1 MHVLAAILT
10 CSLHGDDALVRAIVD
25 NVHDNPFA
33 IVTPELDPD
42 TESASTAPQTL
53 DAAVAQ
59 LREVTAQGGEPLLGL
74 MQVPVVWASAF
85 GRNPEDLF
93 DPCVNVSIGS
103 AMLSG
108 FDYACA
114 RSGGAGAP
122 KTPPASGFAS
132 RRGCALR
139 RYAQAIQMPELTT
152 IVTLT
157 LRYQRA
163 TRAPESDAPI
173 FPLAPEE
180 RAWGSDRVFVPA
192 RAVDPRASVR
202 NRPDPVP
209 GVGISGREDT
219 PSRSAGVPPSRKH
232 P

>member
-42 TESASTAPQTL
+42 TDAASSAPQTL

-59 LREVTAQGGEPLLGL
+59 LREVTAHGGEPLLGL
-74 MQVPVVWASAF
+74 MQAPVAWASAF
-85 GRNPEDLF
+85 GRSPEDLF
-93 DPCVNVSIGS
+93 DPCINVSIGS
-103 AMLSG
+103 AMLSA

-114 RSGGAGAP
+114 RSAGAGAP
-122 KTPPASGFAS
+122 KTTPAPGFAS

-152 IVTLT
+152 VVALT

-163 TRAPESDAPI
+163 TPAPVSDAPI
-173 FPLAPEE
+173 FALAPER
-180 RAWGSDRVFVPA
+180 RAWGSDCVFVSAPSMEPHRSAPA
-192 RAVDPRASVR
+192 RLA
-202 NRPDPVP
+202 
-209 GVGISGREDT
+209 T
-219 PSRSAGVPPSRKH
+219 P
-232 P
+232 